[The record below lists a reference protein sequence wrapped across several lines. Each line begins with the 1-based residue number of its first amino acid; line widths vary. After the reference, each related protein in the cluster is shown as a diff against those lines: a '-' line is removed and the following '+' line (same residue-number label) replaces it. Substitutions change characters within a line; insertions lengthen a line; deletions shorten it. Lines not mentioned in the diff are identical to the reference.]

1 MSDNQNPKPYDA
13 VLGGQNPIPEGA
25 AVLGGIKGV
34 KLRLSNENPEVRIK
48 ALYQALNY
56 GEPGLDL
63 VIKAL
68 KDEFPQV
75 QIQAHC
81 LLVPLSEQKV
91 KRALIEFNPYNLKLE
106 TIETVTV
113 NRCGEIIQR
122 QEHLA
127 KYFVEN
133 LVNGINLEM
142 AYIPG
147 GTFMMGL
154 PEDEKTN
161 TESQLNR
168 SI

>member
-75 QIQAHC
+75 QIQAYS

-91 KRALIEFNPYNLKLE
+91 KQALEGLESIEV
-106 TIETVTV
+106 VTV

-122 QEHLA
+122 QQHLA
-127 KYFVEN
+127 KYLVED
-133 LVNGINLEM
+133 LGNGIDLEM